1 VRCLSAGIA
10 GGRRQIDPLDLK
22 PVSSTASLSLSVG
35 RATGSGA
42 SRRLRA
48 QDHIPGVLY
57 GHGMEPVS
65 ISVARRDLRVA
76 LSGPAGVN
84 TILTLDVAGK
94 SYPAIIKELQ
104 RHPVR
109 RTVSHVDFLQID
121 LSEEI
126 TVSVPVR
133 LEGTAKAVVSNGG
146 LVDPAVD
153 SIELRCTPANMPNEI
168 VIDIT
173 DMTVDTVIH
182 LSDVVLPAGT
192 TAVGDPDLLIV
203 TVLTLRQDTAAPA
216 SAEGEAA
223 APAEP
228 AAGSSDESAS

>member
-1 VRCLSAGIA
+1 M
-10 GGRRQIDPLDLK
+10 
-22 PVSSTASLSLSVG
+22 SSTASLSVSVG

-48 QDHIPGVLY
+48 QDHIPAVLY
-57 GHGMEPVS
+57 GHGMEPVTV
-65 ISVARRDLRVA
+65 SVARRDLRIA

-94 SYPAIIKELQ
+94 SYPAIVKELQ

-133 LEGTAKAVVSNGG
+133 LEGTAKAVVANGG

-153 SIELRCTPANMPNEI
+153 TIELRCTPANMPNEI

-173 DMTVDTVIH
+173 DMTVETVIH
-182 LSDVVLPAGT
+182 LQDVVLPAGT
-192 TAVGDPDLLIV
+192 TAVGDPDLLVV

-216 SAEGEAA
+216 GEGEAA
-223 APAEP
+223 AGAEEAP
-228 AAGSSDESAS
+228 AASDESAS

>member
-1 VRCLSAGIA
+1 M
-10 GGRRQIDPLDLK
+10 
-22 PVSSTASLSLSVG
+22 SSTASLSLSVG

-42 SRRLRA
+42 ARRLRA

-57 GHGMEPVS
+57 GHGMDPVS
-65 ISVARRDLRVA
+65 VSVARRDLRIA

-94 SYPAIIKELQ
+94 SYPAIVKELQ

-153 SIELRCTPANMPNEI
+153 TIDLRCTPANMPNEI

-192 TAVGDPDLLIV
+192 TAVGDPDLLVV

-216 SAEGEAA
+216 AAEGEATEAAAAEA
-223 APAEP
+223 APA
-228 AAGSSDESAS
+228 ATDESAS

>member
-1 VRCLSAGIA
+1 M
-10 GGRRQIDPLDLK
+10 
-22 PVSSTASLSLSVG
+22 SSTASLSVSVG

-48 QDHIPGVLY
+48 QDHIPAVLY
-57 GHGMEPVS
+57 GHGMEPVTV
-65 ISVARRDLRVA
+65 SVARRDLRVA

-94 SYPAIIKELQ
+94 SYPAIVKELQ

-133 LEGTAKAVVSNGG
+133 LEGTAKAVVANGG

-153 SIELRCTPANMPNEI
+153 TIELRCTPANMPNEI

-173 DMTVDTVIH
+173 DMTVETVIH
-182 LSDVVLPAGT
+182 LQDVVLPAGT
-192 TAVGDPDLLIV
+192 TAVGDPDLLVV

-216 SAEGEAA
+216 GEGEAA
-223 APAEP
+223 AGAEEAP
-228 AAGSSDESAS
+228 AASDESAS

>member
-1 VRCLSAGIA
+1 
-10 GGRRQIDPLDLK
+10 
-22 PVSSTASLSLSVG
+22 VSSTASLSVSLG

-48 QDHIPGVLY
+48 QDHIPAVLY
-57 GHGMEPVS
+57 GHGMEPVTV
-65 ISVARRDLRVA
+65 SVARRDLRVA

-94 SYPAIIKELQ
+94 SYPAIVKELQ

-133 LEGTAKAVVSNGG
+133 LEGTAKAVVANGG

-173 DMTVDTVIH
+173 DMTVETVIH
-182 LSDVVLPAGT
+182 LKDVALPAGT

-216 SAEGEAA
+216 GEGEAA
-223 APAEP
+223 TAAGAEEAPA
-228 AAGSSDESAS
+228 ASDESAS

>member
-1 VRCLSAGIA
+1 MSN
-10 GGRRQIDPLDLK
+10 
-22 PVSSTASLSLSVG
+22 TASLLAKAG
-35 RATGSGA
+35 RATGSA
-42 SRRLRA
+42 NARRLRA
-48 QDHIPGVLY
+48 QEQIPGVLY
-57 GHGMEPVS
+57 GHGMSPLSV
-65 ISVARRDLRVA
+65 SVARRDLRVA

-84 TILTLDVAGK
+84 TILELNVDGTV
-94 SYPAIIKELQ
+94 YPAIVKELQ

-109 RTVSHVDFLQID
+109 RTVAHIDFLQID
-121 LSEEI
+121 MSEEI

-153 SIELRCTPANMPNEI
+153 TIELRCTPANMPNEI

-182 LSDVVLPAGT
+182 LADVVLPAGT
-192 TAVGDPDLLIV
+192 TAVGDPDLLVV

-216 SAEGEAA
+216 AAEGEAA
-223 APAEP
+223 GEAGAAAPA
-228 AAGSSDESAS
+228 ASDESAS

>member
-1 VRCLSAGIA
+1 MSN
-10 GGRRQIDPLDLK
+10 
-22 PVSSTASLSLSVG
+22 TASLSLSVG

-57 GHGMEPVS
+57 GHGMEPVTV
-65 ISVARRDLRVA
+65 SVARRDLRVA

-84 TILTLDVAGK
+84 TILSLDVAGK
-94 SYPAIIKELQ
+94 SYPAIVKELQ

-126 TVSVPVR
+126 TVAVPVR

-203 TVLTLRQDTAAPA
+203 TVLTLRQDTAAAAPG
-216 SAEGEAA
+216 EGEGEETATA
-223 APAEP
+223 EEAPA
-228 AAGSSDESAS
+228 ASDESAS